1 MSVKIPHVSDADQV
15 LQAFRLSSPLGSLCG
30 VASPQGLCLLSFASP
45 EEALAE
51 FPLEFPTAT
60 RAELLRSLI
69 EVKDDGPMADAGADT
84 GAARRPK
91 ALLGSWLQSLRR
103 YLHGESRQ
111 LEIPVDLRL
120 ARTPF
125 HRAVYEH
132 LLRVGPGQTTTYGD
146 LARAVGRPLASR
158 AVGQAVGKNPVGLVI
173 PCHRVLGKDGSLHG
187 FAFGL
192 AKKAALLKL
201 EGVDADVVARNLG
214 GGAKTTVTPRSWERE
229 VRADSR

>member
-1 MSVKIPHVSDADQV
+1 MSVKISHLSDAGQV

-30 VASPQGLCLLSFASP
+30 VASPEGLCLLSFASP

-69 EVKDDGPMADAGADT
+69 EVTDDGAIADT
-84 GAARRPK
+84 GTARRPT
-91 ALLGSWLQSLRR
+91 AQLGSWLQLLRR

-125 HRAVYEH
+125 HRAVYEQ

-146 LARAVGRPLASR
+146 LARSVGRPLASR

-192 AKKAALLKL
+192 AKKAALLQL
-201 EGVDADVVARNLG
+201 EGVDAALVARSLG